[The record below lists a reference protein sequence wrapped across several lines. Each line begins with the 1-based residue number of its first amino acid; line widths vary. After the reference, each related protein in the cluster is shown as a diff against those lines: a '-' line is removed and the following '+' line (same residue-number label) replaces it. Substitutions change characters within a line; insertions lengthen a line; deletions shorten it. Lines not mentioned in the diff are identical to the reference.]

1 MENTNLFIEENHND
15 GKGKYQSLECYIKGE
30 FTAVQ
35 VNCKVDISIFGATE
49 EEMLSNKLATVDKLL
64 TDLVNYRK
72 VLSDD
77 KIIVTDIGVKL
88 LRYTDDIKD
97 E

>member
-1 MENTNLFIEENHND
+1 MLSFREENVND

-35 VNCKVDISIFGATE
+35 VNCKVDISIFGANE
-49 EEMLSNKLATVDKLL
+49 QEILDNKLVTVDKLL
-64 TDLVNYRK
+64 TDLYNYRK
-72 VLSDD
+72 QLTNDE
-77 KIIVTDIGVKL
+77 IVVTSKEVKTL
-88 LRYTDDIKD
+88 KYTDGIKD